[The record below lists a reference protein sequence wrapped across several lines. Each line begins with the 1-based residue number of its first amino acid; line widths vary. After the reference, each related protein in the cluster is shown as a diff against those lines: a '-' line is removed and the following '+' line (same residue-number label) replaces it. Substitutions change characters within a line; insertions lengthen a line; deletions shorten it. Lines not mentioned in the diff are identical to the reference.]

1 MAYYMGSE
9 SGMVNTVRLL
19 VDSSSAEVL
28 RAVLR
33 VDVFHNF
40 HIFEVR
46 GSSNGDERLDIL
58 SGEVSLFAL
67 DDDSLFSASAFSG

>member
-9 SGMVNTVRLL
+9 SGMVDAVRLL

-46 GSSNGDERLDIL
+46 SSSNSNERLDIL